1 MQMVHEMRR
10 LRAEHAALA
19 TLSGFLMELVA
30 TPEPPRPT
38 ELAAVRGMFRDTLV
52 RHLKCEDWILYPRL
66 KASGDVELQRLAREF
81 VGEMGHLAEDFTA
94 YDTRWTEAVIAR
106 DWAGFCSETK
116 TILDAIEMRIEREEA
131 ELYPAVEALAPSAI
145 PERAVMARPIRGAAA
160 ASH

>member
-19 TLSGFLMELVA
+19 TLSGFLIELVA
-30 TPEPPRPT
+30 APEPPRQT

-81 VGEMGHLAEDFTA
+81 VGEMGHLAEDFIA
-94 YDTRWTEAVIAR
+94 YDTHWTEVTIAH
-106 DWAGFCSETK
+106 DWSGFCTETE
-116 TILDAIEMRIEREEA
+116 TILDAIGMRIEREEA
-131 ELYPAVEALAPSAI
+131 DLYPAVEALVPSII
-145 PERAVMARPIRGAAA
+145 PEREVMARPVRGSAA